1 VTKRTIVTWL
11 GWVSIMAIA
20 TIVMFQVRATIDQVH
35 VVLIYLLIVLGAS
48 ATSGRVLAISLA
60 CSGYLLIDY
69 YFQRPYG
76 SLINDKPVD
85 LMALAAFLVTAIVAA
100 NLLVRAQT
108 QADEAQRRAVEIS
121 SLARLGSETLSIGR
135 AEDAL
140 ARIATVIGST
150 LGMEDCSIVA
160 WNPQTG
166 FGASARSAASSQPA
180 IADPLTRTVVE
191 QAGWTWVRPSGSMVR
206 VVPGDSRDRP
216 PAPEDEIQKLLI
228 PLSVQNRVVGVLRLE
243 ALTPVKLTAAQRR
256 FLEAITF
263 YAALA
268 VDRVRLVAE
277 AEHAEALRE
286 ADRLKDIVLASVSH
300 DLRTPLTTIKALAQS
315 EAMQGNKSAAA
326 IEEQADRLTRLVSDL
341 LDLSRLKGGGF
352 AVTPELNTAEDLIGA
367 AVRQTR
373 GLFAE
378 RPLRT
383 VIDLNSPALVGRFD
397 FSQSLRVLC
406 NLLENAVR
414 YSHGK
419 PVELSAGRDGDLLV
433 FSVSDRGPGVR
444 DEDRT
449 RIFEPFFRASNSA
462 PDTGRAGLGL
472 SIARTLAEMQGGSVR
487 YAAREGGGS
496 TFSLQLPATELHAD
510 ALEQNSEANG

>member
-1 VTKRTIVTWL
+1 MNWRAVITWL
-11 GWVSIMAIA
+11 GWISIMAVA
-20 TIVMFQVRATIDQVH
+20 TVVMFQIRATIDQVH
-35 VVLIYLLIVLGAS
+35 VVLVYLLIVLGAS
-48 ATSGRVLAISLA
+48 ATSGRLLAISLA
-60 CSGYLLIDY
+60 CTGYLLIDY

-85 LMALAAFLVTAIVAA
+85 LMALAAFLVTAIVAT

-108 QADEAQRRAVEIS
+108 QAEEAKRRAIEIG

-140 ARIATVIGST
+140 ARIATVIGTT

-160 WNPQTG
+160 WNADTG
-166 FGASARSAASSQPA
+166 FGASARSRASDNPA

-191 QAGWTWVRPSGSMVR
+191 QPGWTWVRPSGAMVR
-206 VVPGDSRDRP
+206 VVPGDSRERP
-216 PAPEDEIQKLLI
+216 PAPADEIKKLLI

-243 ALTPVKLTAAQRR
+243 AVTPVRLAAAQRR

-315 EAMQGNKSAAA
+315 EAMQGNKSAGA

-373 GLFAE
+373 GLFAD
-378 RPLRT
+378 RALRT
-383 VIDLNSPALVGRFD
+383 VIDLDSPALIGRFD

-414 YSHGK
+414 YSRGK
-419 PVELSAGRDGDLLV
+419 PVELAACREGDMLV
-433 FSVSDRGPGVR
+433 FNVSDFGPGVR
-444 DEDRT
+444 EEDLA
-449 RIFEPFFRASNSA
+449 RIFEPFFRTSNSA

-472 SIARTLAEMQGGSVR
+472 SIARTLADMQGGSVR
-487 YAAREGGGS
+487 YNPRVGGGS
-496 TFSLQLPATELHAD
+496 VFSLRLPATELGAD
-510 ALEQNSEANG
+510 ALEQTADGHS